1 MPLEPKSIQ
10 LAKVAPPLPETNLVP
25 ITLTDETME
34 VRFERVLKTMK
45 AEGYSTLVIY
55 EDLEHGSNFEYLTGF
70 LTRFEEALLIIHDD
84 GTVYYVLGNENLK
97 LEKHAR
103 LKGKVIHA
111 PQFSLPNQPR
121 FEDKPLTEILDQ
133 TLFKVDGQIGL
144 VGWKLFTGTHA
155 ESKKNFDLP
164 HYIVETITKQ
174 IGSDKVFN
182 ATDLFIGDQGVR
194 TTNTANEIAHYEFGA
209 ALASASILKTLDA
222 VEIGKTEMELGQ
234 ILNASGQPNSVVTIA
249 ATGKRFEKAR
259 LYPGHKK
266 IALGDPVSLTVGYK
280 GGLQSRSAFAVHDAT
295 ELPKGQEQYLEKVVY
310 PYFKAIST
318 WLENVHIGMEGKEVY
333 KLIETVL
340 PKKQYGWHLNP
351 GHYVADEEWMASP
364 IYKDSTVTLK
374 SGMLF
379 QVDIIPSIEGFS
391 GTSAEGGI
399 VLADEMLKEQI
410 KSNYPEIWDRMIKRR
425 TFIMDQLG
433 IDLHEDILPLGN
445 ALPYLRPFLLDKE
458 KAVTISKKV

>member
-1 MPLEPKSIQ
+1 MPLQLKNIQ
-10 LAKVAPPLPETNLVP
+10 LAKVETPLPESNLVP
-25 ITLTDETME
+25 VTLTEETMK
-34 VRFERVLKTMK
+34 VRFEQVLEKMK

-70 LTRFEEALLIIHDD
+70 LTRFEEALLIVHDD

-103 LKGKVIHA
+103 LQGKVIHA

-133 TLFKVDGQIGL
+133 SLFKVDGQVGL

-155 ESKKNFDLP
+155 ESKKIFDLP

-174 IGSDKVFN
+174 IDSEKLFN
-182 ATDLFIGDQGVR
+182 ATDLFIGDHGVR
-194 TTNTANEIAHYEFGA
+194 TTNNANEIAHYEFGA
-209 ALASASILKTLDA
+209 ALASASILKTLDT

-234 ILNASGQPNSVVTIA
+234 VLNANGQPNSVVTIA
-249 ATGKRFEKAR
+249 ATGQRFENAR
-259 LYPGHKK
+259 LYPGNKK
-266 IALGDPVSLTVGYK
+266 ITLGDPVSLTVGYK
-280 GGLQSRSAFAVHDAT
+280 GGLQSRSAFAIHDAT
-295 ELPKGQEQYLEKVVY
+295 ELPEGQEQYLEKVVY

-318 WLENVHIGMEGKEVY
+318 WLENVHIGMEGKDVY
-333 KLIETVL
+333 GLIETAL

-364 IYKDSTVTLK
+364 IYKDSSVKLK

-379 QVDIIPSIEGFS
+379 QVDIIPSVAGFS
-391 GTSAEGGI
+391 GTSAEGGV

-410 KSNYPEIWDRMIKRR
+410 KLNYSEMWDRMVKRR
-425 TFIMDQLG
+425 AFIINQLG

-445 ALPYLRPFLLDKE
+445 AMPYLRPFLLDKE
-458 KAVTISKKV
+458 QAVTISK